1 MDGRRGRGLSR
12 LFTDPAHL
20 GDLPAPLADHPV
32 EARRTLMLHEHPCL
46 VRLSAFRGAF
56 VVCHCCPSCRL
67 ADVDIALI
75 EVDARHRA
83 ILEGQPVGR
92 HAPIV
97 RLEAAEHIEVRK
109 GELGAGYPHVVVVAD
124 GRFRHVADVFI
135 QPFRSDRPEAW
146 VGVFQKHLAAGQP
159 GELFLPWMQGV
170 IMQLNVC

>member
-1 MDGRRGRGLSR
+1 MDGRRGRGLSC

-32 EARRTLMLHEHPCL
+32 EARRTLMLHEHPRL
-46 VRLSAFRGAF
+46 VRLSALRGAF
-56 VVCHCCPSCRL
+56 IVRHLRPSCRM

-92 HAPIV
+92 DAPIV
-97 RLEAAEHIEVRK
+97 RLKAAEYIKVRK
-109 GELGAGYPHVVVVAD
+109 GELGIGHPHVVVVAD

-135 QPFRSDRPEAW
+135 QPFRRDRPQRR
-146 VGVFQKHLAAGQP
+146 VGVFQKHLTAGQP
-159 GELFLPWMQGV
+159 GELFLPRV
-170 IMQLNVC
+170 

>member
-1 MDGRRGRGLSR
+1 
-12 LFTDPAHL
+12 
-20 GDLPAPLADHPV
+20 
-32 EARRTLMLHEHPCL
+32 MLHEHPRL
-46 VRLSAFRGAF
+46 VFLSAFRGAF
-56 VVCHCCPSCRL
+56 VVGHCRPSCRQ

-97 RLEAAEHIEVRK
+97 RLKAAEHIEVRK
-109 GELGAGYPHVVVVAD
+109 GELSTGYPHVVVVAD

-135 QPFRSDRPEAW
+135 QPFRRDRPQRR

-159 GELFLPWMQGV
+159 GELFLPRV
-170 IMQLNVC
+170 